1 MNQKNNQIK
10 NENLIYVKLDY
21 QEAIQS
27 KKDVLLSEMGIL
39 KISKIIKR
47 HHFLRLK
54 ESNLKLKLSKR
65 IKEINMNIRKLQANL
80 PKIKI
85 PEILKKDSEEIGN
98 IEKTKEIQYDKSLE
112 LQLQQIQDKLNSLQR

>member
-1 MNQKNNQIK
+1 MNQKDNQIK

-47 HHFLRLK
+47 HHFFRLK